1 MRHFIFCSLLLR
13 IIDRM
18 GRMFWLYGSIFTG
31 CYRVHLYGSNHL
43 PFHRFFRLASL
54 WRLLT
59 IRQNDTSD
67 NHREVFLKVLIV
79 FDENSFA
86 DQDVFN
92 NVLDAGITFTAKNGN
107 NVLFVFFGKM
117 ENKNDGL
124 GVISSSVT
132 VNDNVVRFG
141 VGSREILL
149 ELQLHWLIFILIL
162 QILLDNYYK
171 LYAMIQ
177 LYFLVRVNLLKAIS

>member
-1 MRHFIFCSLLLR
+1 M
-13 IIDRM
+13 
-18 GRMFWLYGSIFTG
+18 
-31 CYRVHLYGSNHL
+31 
-43 PFHRFFRLASL
+43 
-54 WRLLT
+54 
-59 IRQNDTSD
+59 
-67 NHREVFLKVLIV
+67 LIV

-92 NVLDAGITFTAKNGN
+92 NILDAGITFTAKNGN

-117 ENKNDGL
+117 ENKNDRL

-149 ELQLHWLIFILIL
+149 ELQLH
-162 QILLDNYYK
+162 
-171 LYAMIQ
+171 
-177 LYFLVRVNLLKAIS
+177 